1 MPDDNQQPIKPTPA
15 PAVAATPAP
24 AVVVAAAP
32 IKMPEPVHEMT
43 LERYA
48 LARSKTCGRNVEL
61 LNAFVKMEKRAGNH
75 KGTSAAYDSRYQEF
89 LAKPV

>member
-43 LERYA
+43 SNGTHWRDRRRVVA
-48 LARSKTCGRNVEL
+48 M
-61 LNAFVKMEKRAGNH
+61 LNCSTH
-75 KGTSAAYDSRYQEF
+75 S
-89 LAKPV
+89 